1 MLVWTPKLA
10 WHANVAVRKICFVC
24 SGREMHHLSM
34 TNRHRIHNHEELC
47 QCACACARVC
57 AWVCSYLPQHQFSI
71 HVHGEVTKVQ
81 QHLICSKLLLC
92 DIIAVQHNDGYTQE
106 QVEVVRLSEN
116 TENIQLQTLHQTL
129 RENNQLKDRLH
140 KLDQS
145 RRPNE
150 PIKKQ

>member
-1 MLVWTPKLA
+1 VC
-10 WHANVAVRKICFVC
+10 VR
-24 SGREMHHLSM
+24 
-34 TNRHRIHNHEELC
+34 
-47 QCACACARVC
+47 
-57 AWVCSYLPQHQFSI
+57 VCSYLPQHQFSI

-92 DIIAVQHNDGYTQE
+92 DIITVQHNDGYTQE
-106 QVEVVRLSEN
+106 QVEVVRLSGN
-116 TENIQLQTLHQTL
+116 TENIQLQTLS
-129 RENNQLKDRLH
+129 ENNHLKDRLH